1 MVIYSNV
8 VDEWFVRD
16 EDAQESGETWYTCVF
31 GRHTQM
37 LIVATRLKVY
47 CLDLKV
53 YIYIYHV
60 SFFPVKCLTF
70 PFYST

>member
-53 YIYIYHV
+53 YIYIMFL
-60 SFFPVKCLTF
+60 FFPVKCLTF